1 MIKLFYSKEF
11 TMNNDDEKER
21 KHRHEEFVK
30 EHSKK
35 VQLLENLQVLHEVM
49 NRYAELS
56 QGWTRDS
63 LMVEREMNV
72 SKEEVLRRM
81 EKKHNRGLS
90 VSLTISVIL
99 NLVLIYLLIS

>member
-1 MIKLFYSKEF
+1 MDPYAEDRELKHKEF
-11 TMNNDDEKER
+11 IR
-21 KHRHEEFVK
+21 

-35 VQLLENLQVLHEVM
+35 VKSLDNLQVLHEVM

-63 LMVEREMNV
+63 LVVEREMNV

-81 EKKHNRGLS
+81 EKKSNAGLWSVLS
-90 VSLTISVIL
+90 VSFIV
-99 NLVLIYLLIS
+99 NVVLGCLLLFR